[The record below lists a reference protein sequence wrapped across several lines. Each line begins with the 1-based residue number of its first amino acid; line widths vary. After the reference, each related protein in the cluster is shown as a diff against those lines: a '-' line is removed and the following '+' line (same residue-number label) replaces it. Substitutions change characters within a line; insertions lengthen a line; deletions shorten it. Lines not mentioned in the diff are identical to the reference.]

1 MPTSLKRPASSRTV
15 WGLTASTLVA
25 ATLALG
31 APAATYAQDTSP
43 APDQEGPAVVDADL
57 PLAVFGIFFS
67 AQSSEQLEQALA
79 VLEENW
85 SDGYYAPLIEIT
97 AYTGSIMARAA
108 LFDFLERQSGQSLG
122 QDFHAWYQWLW
133 NQPEAIT
140 ADYADFKAL
149 LYRPIDPRFETY
161 FGGRQPS
168 ARIRLDE
175 IRWGGVRQDGI
186 PPLRQ
191 PDMITAEEAT
201 YLDDSNIVF
210 GLEINGDARA
220 YPQRILA
227 WHEMFVDTIGG
238 VEIAGVYCTLCGTV
252 IPYITTVDGTNH
264 QMGTSGFLYRS
275 NKLMYDQATQSL
287 WSTMRGEP
295 VLGPLVDQG
304 IRMEFLSIVT
314 TSWGEW
320 KRRHPDTT
328 VLSLNTGH
336 SRDYGEGIAYQEYFA
351 TDDLMFN
358 TPFNVDELDNKQ
370 EVLGLRF
377 PGAPNDQL
385 AIDTAFL
392 NSMPIYTD
400 QVGFQDVVVFTDSSG
415 ANRVYDPQGIAFAQ
429 YDGGSGIVDADGVAW
444 SLDEDALTADDGRTL
459 PRLPAHRAFW
469 FGWHAAF
476 PETRLVQ

>member
-1 MPTSLKRPASSRTV
+1 MRWIGKLAASGVMAAAIAVAPVTLVPAQESGVGPTIVEAELP
-15 WGLTASTLVA
+15 LTA
-25 ATLALG
+25 LAILYRTRN
-31 APAATYAQDTSP
+31 PERL
-43 APDQEGPAVVDADL
+43 DQ
-57 PLAVFGIFFS
+57 VF
-67 AQSSEQLEQALA
+67 A

-85 SDGYYAPLIEIT
+85 SDGYYAPLIETT
-97 AYTGSIMARAA
+97 AFTSNWVARLAT
-108 LFDFLERQSGQSLG
+108 FDFLERMSGQSLG
-122 QDFHAWYQWLW
+122 ADSQAWFQWLW

-149 LYRPIDPRFETY
+149 IYRLVDPRFETY
-161 FGGRQPS
+161 FAGRTDS

-175 IRWGGVRQDGI
+175 IRWGGVVQDGI

-191 PDMITAEEAT
+191 PQMLAADEAD

-252 IPYITTVDGTNH
+252 IPYRTTVDGTNH
-264 QMGTSGFLYRS
+264 VMGTSGFLYRS

-295 VLGPLVDQG
+295 VVGPLVDQG
-304 IRMEFLSIVT
+304 IVMESEPIVT
-314 TSWGEW
+314 TTWGEW

-336 SRDYGEGIAYQEYFA
+336 TRDYGEGVAYQQYFA
-351 TDDLMFN
+351 TDELMFN
-358 TPFNVDELDNKQ
+358 TPFNNDDLDNKQ

-377 PGAPNDQL
+377 PGAPGDQL

-392 NSMPIYTD
+392 AENPIYTAD
-400 QVGFQDVVVFTDSSG
+400 VGFQQIVIFTDSSG
-415 ANRVYDPQGIAFAQ
+415 ANRVYDPQGVSFAS
-429 YDGGSGIVDADGVAW
+429 YDGDDRIIDADGVEW
-444 SLDEDALTADDGRTL
+444 ILTEDALTTEEGRTL

-476 PETRLVQ
+476 PETRLVM